1 MGCRHLNL
9 LHTMTLLKAFFYCFR
24 FGFNICFI
32 IIVPGLG
39 LICKWAGG
47 DGLPSLSRQSDYVG
61 IDATEKLQCPD
72 PDFPV
77 LTDGAY

>member
-9 LHTMTLLKAFFYCFR
+9 LYTMTLFKAFLKK
-24 FGFNICFI
+24 N
-32 IIVPGLG
+32 PGLG

-61 IDATEKLQCPD
+61 INETEKLKCPD
-72 PDFPV
+72 LDFPV
-77 LTDGAY
+77 LTDGMH